1 MFSKTEDENCF
12 ANITFEFSNTYGNT
26 FEANIGFDSKIKQWL
41 PDKLKV
47 SAKYPHDEETSPK
60 RILNYTFI
68 VFLTLCFFWYS
79 MIRQIKKAEENEVV
93 AKRMSLVTIGGNII
107 WNFTMFNFNFKVS
120 MLPMNTELMAPAF
133 FYFMICFLFELK
145 LFRIWWEG
153 NNIQLIRQN
162 TIQARKAMVFFYV
175 KFYCVCLLFVF
186 FSDIIISSLYLLLI
200 LNGMIWIPQIIKNVY
215 NKSRN
220 VPNIT
225 FIISMTLTQCFLPV
239 YIRGCPKNLF
249 IVKPH
254 IFWSFWFSAI
264 VLAQLIILI
273 CQRRIGA
280 RFFLPFKLRNWKQYD
295 YYKTIDDVDIS
306 DDVDCWICLESL
318 VHTNSWNEMPPDQ
331 VNSNQKIEFMLTPC
345 GHKFHTDWLT
355 PWMQQKLECPKWR
368 SELPAI
374 EDDEEY

>member
-68 VFLTLCFFWYS
+68 VFLTLCFFWYA
-79 MIRQIKKAEENEVV
+79 MIRQIKKAEENEGV

-225 FIISMTLTQCFLPV
+225 FIISMTLTQCFLPI

-280 RFFLPFKLRNWKQYD
+280 RFFF
-295 YYKTIDDVDIS
+295 TI
-306 DDVDCWICLESL
+306 
-318 VHTNSWNEMPPDQ
+318 
-331 VNSNQKIEFMLTPC
+331 
-345 GHKFHTDWLT
+345 
-355 PWMQQKLECPKWR
+355 
-368 SELPAI
+368 
-374 EDDEEY
+374 